1 MPDTATGRRPRRNSA
16 RRLTGA
22 ALLAAGMAVWGTP
35 SAHAGVFDPQS
46 FTLDNGLRVLL
57 LEKPAMPSVGVIIYY
72 GVGSADELR
81 GQSGIA
87 HLFEHLMFG
96 ETTTYPHGT
105 FDDFIAGV
113 GGEQNAHTSW
123 DETAYYQ
130 IVAPEHLARVLEL
143 EADRMTNLV
152 LTPDAVEPERLIV
165 LEEFA
170 TRISNEPSSWAR
182 VEALASLFSHHPYGT
197 PILGWRHEIET
208 LSIEQMLEFYGTWY
222 APNNAVM
229 AVAGAVS
236 MDELRP
242 LVEEYFGAIPR
253 ADTPERVRVQE
264 PPHYAPRIV
273 RLDHPSIGQPSWS
286 RSYLAPSYQHG
297 ATEHVYPLQVLA
309 EIIGY
314 GTDSRFYESLVFEQS
329 IAVSA
334 GAYYGSDN
342 IDNGM
347 FGVYG
352 SPASTGDD
360 EAAIAALE
368 AAIEAEIEVLLRDG
382 VTGEEVA
389 SAIKQLQADA
399 IFAQDSLM
407 AGART
412 LGSALAA
419 GRSIEDVE
427 TWPERLGEVTVDQ
440 VNAAAAHVFDPAN
453 SVTSILMP
461 APAE

>member
-1 MPDTATGRRPRRNSA
+1 MANNETGHSRMLTTT
-16 RRLTGA
+16 RRLAGA
-22 ALLAAGMAVWGTP
+22 ALISAGVAAVAP
-35 SAHAGVFDPQS
+35 AASAGVFNPQS

-87 HLFEHLMFG
+87 HIFEHLMFG
-96 ETTTYPHGT
+96 ETTTFEHGA
-105 FDDFIAGV
+105 FDRFIASV
-113 GGEQNAHTSW
+113 GGQQNAHTSW
-123 DETAYYQ
+123 DETAYYE
-130 IVAPEHLARVLEL
+130 IIAPEHLERALEF
-143 EADRMTNLV
+143 EADRMTNLI
-152 LTPDAVEPERLIV
+152 LTPDVVEPERLVV

-170 TRISNEPSSWAR
+170 TRISNEPSSWAQ
-182 VEALASLFSHHPYGT
+182 VEALATLFSHHPYGT

-222 APNNAVM
+222 APNNAVL

-242 LVEEYFGAIPR
+242 LVEQYFAEIPR
-253 ADTPERVRVQE
+253 ADTPERARIEE
-264 PPHYAPRIV
+264 PPHYAPRTV
-273 RLDHPSIGQPSWS
+273 YLEHPTIGQPSWS
-286 RSYLAPSYQHG
+286 RSYLAPSYQYG
-297 ATEHVYPLQVLA
+297 ASEHAYALQVLA
-309 EIIGY
+309 EIMGY
-314 GTDSRFYESLVFEQS
+314 GTDSRFYERLVFEQG

-334 GAYYGSDN
+334 GAYYGPDN
-342 IDNGM
+342 IDHGI

-352 SPASTGDD
+352 SPVSDGDD
-360 EAAIAALE
+360 EAAVAALE
-368 AAIEAEIEVLLRDG
+368 AAIEAEIDMLMTDG
-382 VTGEEVA
+382 VTEEEVA
-389 SAIKQLQADA
+389 SAIKQLQSDA

-427 TWPERLGEVTVDQ
+427 NWPEKLGEVTVAD
-440 VNAAAAHVFDPAN
+440 VNAAIAYVFDPAN